1 VFVSKLDSDP
11 NTQNLQPE
19 DMEDGV
25 EKECVD
31 IAHGADGYVGIT
43 NGNDYVHRPAALNKM
58 TLYDFFQISGKKKR
72 TPTQFKRFIE
82 SLDENTLGQSEFDV
96 EMEGQDDTELDMDE
110 IELGPSV

>member
-1 VFVSKLDSDP
+1 MVNSLSSKSQIGSPMACLYFLRNKDHYTNLDFKVFWWKSYFVSKLDSDP

-58 TLYDFFQISGKKKR
+58 TLYDFFQISGKKK
-72 TPTQFKRFIE
+72 
-82 SLDENTLGQSEFDV
+82 
-96 EMEGQDDTELDMDE
+96 
-110 IELGPSV
+110 